1 MKSWKVRLTVLL
13 AMLTLLLT
21 AASPAMAQDRRVL
34 YEEFLDAATS
44 HCLLLLSENVIS
56 ANGYAECVQENF
68 AEQVQAAGQAG
79 LLE

>member
-1 MKSWKVRLTVLL
+1 
-13 AMLTLLLT
+13 
-21 AASPAMAQDRRVL
+21 MAQDRRVL

-44 HCLLLLSENVIS
+44 HCLLLLSDNIIS